1 MERETRRRLAVA
13 APLMQIAIAT
23 TLLALVWKPGALI
36 LPSLA
41 ALLVLPMLIGMWV
54 FADRG
59 PVSRLL
65 LSAWAPAGQAV
76 AFGMVVALVRIAG
89 DGPAAALGLLVLL
102 PVLGLLVLGLSLAR
116 RPSRRT
122 VLLLGALWAVA
133 IAEAAAAIPLAEYWG
148 GSAGLESLAGVVTLL
163 FAPGIAFGAWCAL
176 VAAARVAAW
185 AYRAENEDASGDGT
199 DDDDVDAAAAVAA
212 SAAPDVLERRPIG
225 RDLP

>member
-1 MERETRRRLAVA
+1 MERGTRRRLAVA

-41 ALLVLPMLIGMWV
+41 ALLILPMLIGVWV

-65 LSAWAPAGQAV
+65 LSAWAPAGQTL
-76 AFGMVVALVRIAG
+76 AFGVVVALVRIAG
-89 DGPAAALGLLVLL
+89 DGSTVVLGLLVLL
-102 PVLGLLVLGLSLAR
+102 PVLGLLVLGLSLTR
-116 RPSRRT
+116 WPDRRT
-122 VLLLGALWAVA
+122 GLLLGVLWAVA

-148 GSAGLESLAGVVTLL
+148 GSGGLESLAGVMTLL

-176 VAAARVAAW
+176 LVAARVAAW
-185 AYRAENEDASGDGT
+185 AYPIEETDAPDGVR
-199 DDDDVDAAAAVAA
+199 DGVAAAKTA
-212 SAAPDVLERRPIG
+212 SAAPAVPERHPIS
-225 RDLP
+225 RDPS